1 MPGPKSAQQDALK
14 ESKTSKQR
22 AKEYFMNRFVGVQG
36 RIEAG
41 KKKRKEIQL
50 EKLAEGK
57 LEKTDASLSDE
68 EYIDKQLASATQFGK
83 SEEYLREEA
92 RRITKNI
99 SIAGQM
105 RLLGKKTGTGRF
117 KKESRVKKFFKN

>member
-41 KKKRKEIQL
+41 KKKRKEKGEL
-50 EKLAEGK
+50 
-57 LEKTDASLSDE
+57 
-68 EYIDKQLASATQFGK
+68 
-83 SEEYLREEA
+83 
-92 RRITKNI
+92 
-99 SIAGQM
+99 
-105 RLLGKKTGTGRF
+105 
-117 KKESRVKKFFKN
+117 